1 MPFYSYRW
9 LLIPQL
15 QLCIFPSAHFVAS
28 IKSNIG
34 DLHKSSVVQEIRLF
48 SEPVTNSLVVPVNSE
63 GSLLALIKFSEFI
76 FSPGIGV
83 TLAQV
88 IILFV
93 CQPVIFCYRWRVA
106 ALHPVSV
113 VSCHLSLH
121 YLATHYSV
129 CRNSRA
135 VRRVTLWNRISL
147 LRPSIYS
154 EYIGSRC
161 KGCQILRRRKGVGSV
176 L

>member
-1 MPFYSYRW
+1 M
-9 LLIPQL
+9 
-15 QLCIFPSAHFVAS
+15 AS

-93 CQPVIFCYRWRVA
+93 CQPVIFCYR
-106 ALHPVSV
+106 
-113 VSCHLSLH
+113 
-121 YLATHYSV
+121 
-129 CRNSRA
+129 
-135 VRRVTLWNRISL
+135 
-147 LRPSIYS
+147 
-154 EYIGSRC
+154 
-161 KGCQILRRRKGVGSV
+161 
-176 L
+176 